1 MGSRKRSK
9 PLRCVLPG
17 RLVLLAQRVRLMPL
31 LVLVVLAPAMV
42 PSGRWLL
49 TREKS
54 LLAVAAV
61 DALLALRRMHKYVI
75 NNK

>member
-17 RLVLLAQRVRLMPL
+17 RLVLLARRVRQMPL
-31 LVLVVLAPAMV
+31 LVLVVLAPVMV
-42 PSGRWLL
+42 PSGRWLP
-49 TREKS
+49 TRERS
-54 LLAVAAV
+54 PLAVAAV
-61 DALLALRRMHKYVI
+61 EGLLALRRMHKHII